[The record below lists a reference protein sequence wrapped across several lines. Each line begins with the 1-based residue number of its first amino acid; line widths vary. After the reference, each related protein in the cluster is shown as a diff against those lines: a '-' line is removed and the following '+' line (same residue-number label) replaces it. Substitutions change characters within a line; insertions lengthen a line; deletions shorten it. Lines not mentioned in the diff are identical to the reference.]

1 MDGILPERK
10 LKKAKIEVMRS
21 QLPGLRLWA
30 GLMSVGKT
38 SLCDKTATAYTDGRD
53 EVYGTAFV
61 EALPVKELSF
71 VCLHEAMHKGF
82 RHLTTWRK
90 LSEIDHQLSN
100 VACDYVVNRM
110 IVKADPEETVCKFPR
125 NPDGTR
131 MGVYDER
138 FDGMSAKQVFDI
150 LRKEQEDKPDDKPEG
165 EGPPDGE
172 PGEQGANQKQGSGTG
187 KSQPEQSF
195 DEHGWDEAKD
205 MDKEE
210 REALDKEIDHALRRG
225 EAEAKKCGAGSGD
238 IPAEIGELLR
248 PAVDWR
254 IALREFFSSHCAAKD
269 EASWR
274 RLNRRFVGMDI
285 YLPSMHGE
293 SLGHAVLGADL
304 SSSMWSGKP
313 SPISRIFTEMVEI
326 ANTTKPEKL
335 DVLYWDTAVAGHQTF
350 TQGDYDGLLSKVQ
363 PKGGGGTNASCV
375 PVYLRDNKIKPDCII
390 MVTDGEVFGNW
401 GSNYPAP
408 VLWVIINNP
417 KVEAPTGKTL
427 HVTL

>member
-1 MDGILPERK
+1 MQPERK
-10 LKKAKIEVMRS
+10 LKKAKIDVMRS

-38 SLCDKTATAYTDGRD
+38 SLCDKTPTAYTNGRD

-61 EALPVKELSF
+61 EALPVAELSF
-71 VCLHEAMHKGF
+71 VCLHEAVHKGL

-90 LSEIDHQLSN
+90 LYEVDHQLAN
-100 VACDYVVNRM
+100 IACDYVVNRI
-110 IVKADPEETVCKFPR
+110 IVKADPGESVCKFPR

-131 MGVYDER
+131 MGLYDER
-138 FDGMSAKQVFDI
+138 FDGMSAKQIFDI
-150 LRKEQEDKPDDKPEG
+150 LKQ
-165 EGPPDGE
+165 
-172 PGEQGANQKQGSGTG
+172 EQGADQKQGSGAG
-187 KSQPEQSF
+187 SGAGQPSF
-195 DEHGWDEAKD
+195 DEHGWDDAKE
-205 MDKEE
+205 MDKAD
-210 REALDKEIDHALRRG
+210 RDALDKEIDHALRRG
-225 EAEAKKCGAGSGD
+225 EAEAKKCGAGKGD
-238 IPAEIGELLR
+238 MPAEVGELLR

-254 IALREFFSSHCAAKD
+254 AALREFFNSHCAAKD

-304 SSSMWSGKP
+304 SGSMWSGDP
-313 SPISRIFTEMVEI
+313 SPISRILTEVVEI

-335 DVLYWDTAVAGHQTF
+335 DVLYWDTQVAGHDSF
-350 TQGDYDGLLSKVQ
+350 TQGDYDGLLSKVR
-363 PKGGGGTNASCV
+363 PKGGGGTSADCV
-375 PVYLRDNKIKPDCII
+375 PKYMHDNKIKPDCII
-390 MVTDGEVFGNW
+390 MVTDGYVFGNW

-408 VLWVIINNP
+408 VLWVIIDNP
-417 KVEAPTGKTL
+417 KAEAPTGKTL